1 MKSNSKISW
10 LATLSRELRS
20 WLILLAGFAA
30 VIGMLLWAAGVFHP
44 KVHRSNTRD
53 SDTLQPGNTL
63 LQLQAVQLPRYETAV
78 GTIQAVHEA
87 AVASKILARVEE
99 VNVTAGQK
107 VRAGDILVKLL
118 DQDLRAKLAQIE
130 SNLVSAQA
138 KQSQA
143 QSEFQR
149 ANSLLAQAAISQ
161 SEYQAREADIRS
173 ANAEVER
180 SKQAIEEAKIQLS
193 FATIAAPFDG
203 IVVDKQVKAG
213 DTAVPGQVLF
223 RIYDPTQMQL
233 VAQVRESL
241 ALSLRPGQTITAS
254 LDALNYETQATIS
267 EVVPQANS
275 ATHSFEV
282 KVIGPVP
289 EGIYSGMFGRLK
301 LPLGTE
307 EAILVPKDSILR
319 IGQLSMVQVAQGDHL
334 VRRNVQLG
342 REFQNQIQ
350 ILAGLRAGETIAV
363 KEASKSDASQIDAS
377 KNEVR

>member
-1 MKSNSKISW
+1 MIKPNPNSWSMRLFDLFRTGALW
-10 LATLSRELRS
+10 LFVAVGA
-20 WLILLAGFAA
+20 IAVAA
-30 VIGMLLWAAGVFHP
+30 MLLWAAGTFHP
-44 KVHRSNTRD
+44 KVHRQLHD
-53 SDTLQPGNTL
+53 SMLPIPEHAQQL
-63 LQLQAVQLPRYETAV
+63 LIHAVSIPRYETAV

-107 VRAGDILVKLL
+107 VLAGEVLVKLQ
-118 DQDLRAKLAQIE
+118 DQDLRAKLGQVD
-130 SNLVSAQA
+130 SNLVAAQA
-138 KQSQA
+138 RQSQA
-143 QSEFQR
+143 ETEYLR
-149 ANSLLAQAAISQ
+149 AQGLLAQSAISL
-161 SEYQAREADIRS
+161 SEKQAREADLRL

-180 SKQAIEEAKIQLS
+180 ATQAIAEAKIQLS

-203 IVVDKQVKAG
+203 VVVDKQVKAG

-241 ALSLRPGQTITAS
+241 AMSLRPGQKLTAS
-254 LDALNYETQATIS
+254 LDALGYETQATIS
-267 EVVPQANS
+267 EVVPQSNS

-307 EAILVPKDSILR
+307 EAILVPKSAITH
-319 IGQLSMVQVAQGDHL
+319 IGQLSMIYVAHDNRME
-334 VRRNVQLG
+334 RRNVQLG
-342 REFQNQIQ
+342 RELGDQIQ
-350 ILAGLRAGETIAV
+350 ILAGLRSGETIIV
-363 KEASKSDASQIDAS
+363 RNSPESGASQRNS
-377 KNEVR
+377 H

>member
-1 MKSNSKISW
+1 MKNNAKLAW
-10 LATLSRELRS
+10 LTTLSRELRS
-20 WLILLAGFAA
+20 WLILVAGFAS
-30 VIGMLLWAAGVFHP
+30 VIGMLLWAAGVFHT
-44 KVHRSNTRD
+44 KVHHGESENTA
-53 SDTLQPGNTL
+53 SLQPGSTL
-63 LQLQAVQLPRYETAV
+63 LQLQSVALPRYETAV

-319 IGQLSMVQVAQGDHL
+319 IGQLSMVQVAQGDQI

-350 ILAGLRAGETIAV
+350 ILAGLRAGEIIAI
-363 KEASKSDASQIDAS
+363 KEASKSDASPS
-377 KNEVR
+377 EVQK